1 MAAIDAIG
9 IEARTVLLEVMMS
22 VAWADREL
30 APEER
35 QAAQAAAMSMGLVLP
50 GDRDLTSPERR
61 PLPPEELDV
70 SKLRDRDREL
80 VYLCAS
86 WMAMADTVEDP
97 EETELLARLRTRLGV
112 SEERAAW
119 LAARASELRASQA
132 VSKATWWRSFDKLVI
147 DAARALTEAARSET
161 RG

>member
-1 MAAIDAIG
+1 MGAIDAIG
-9 IEARTVLLEVMMS
+9 IEARQVLLEVMMS

-61 PLPPEELDV
+61 PVPPEELEIGG
-70 SKLRDRDREL
+70 LRDRDREL
-80 VYLCAS
+80 VYLCAA

-97 EETELLARLRTRLGV
+97 EETELLTRLRARLGV
-112 SEERAAW
+112 SDQRGQW
-119 LAARASELRASQA
+119 LMARAVELRAAQSET
-132 VSKATWWRSFDKLVI
+132 KATWWRSFDKLVV
-147 DAARALTEAARSET
+147 DAARALEKTSA
-161 RG
+161 